1 MGSEESKENE
11 GAKEAEEK
19 VAPIAEEINQ
29 EVVNTSSNAS
39 AEEPKE
45 EEAAVETKEPEPEA
59 QRNGT
64 EGEANEEAAPEANAI
79 TQVQETEPNAQ
90 VETEKLP
97 QSLETKLNDGS
108 FAETATGSENSK
120 PDAEKVESAT
130 NDGKESPTQDVTL
143 AEVVEQPE
151 EVAAPSAQDH

>member
-59 QRNGT
+59 QKNGT
-64 EGEANEEAAPEANAI
+64 EGEATKEAAPEANAI
-79 TQVQETEPNAQ
+79 TQVQETELNAQ

-97 QSLETKLNDGS
+97 QSLETKLD
-108 FAETATGSENSK
+108 AETATGSENSK

-130 NDGKESPTQDVTL
+130 NDAKESPMQEVTL
-143 AEVVEQPE
+143 AESQ
-151 EVAAPSAQDH
+151 VAP